1 MKRKKRT
8 SWAWNFLLLII
19 CAVLAVALVGF
30 IVWDSKS
37 EAAKSEKLIQEA
49 KNGSEKET
57 EDIKSE
63 EELKKDQGKTEE
75 DKKKEETK
83 EPEKPQM
90 PAGISFWGDEF
101 FTAENE
107 LQYSSRVKL
116 EEKLKAEGYTLEY
129 ANKTLVGAGT
139 LSVMK
144 MAGVPQTDLDKY
156 IEQHKASVG
165 GATLPV
171 TEIGIRD
178 LTAEELDRG
187 DKDYIPVLTMG
198 YYGGWN
204 KDPKELA
211 EQQQKVLDTFG
222 ANKDKFI
229 IVGVR
234 PMDGSVNIPEYEK
247 VMKETWEEH
256 YISTIDICTVTTTT
270 AEGQQQVAD
279 AVYEKL
285 LELGYI
291 AK

>member
-1 MKRKKRT
+1 MKRNRKT
-8 SWAWNFLLLII
+8 AWAWNLLLVLVCI
-19 CAVLAVALVGF
+19 ALAVCFGGLLA
-30 IVWDSKS
+30 WDAKA
-37 EAAKSEKLIQEA
+37 EAVRSEKLMQEA
-49 KNGSEKET
+49 KK
-57 EDIKSE
+57 D
-63 EELKKDQGKTEE
+63 KKQEVKQEVKK
-75 DKKKEETK
+75 DKKKEEVKKEEK
-83 EPEKPQM
+83 EPAKPILPQ
-90 PAGISFWGDEF
+90 GISFWGDEF

-129 ANKTLVGAGT
+129 ANKTLAGAGT

-156 IEQHKASVG
+156 IEKHKASAG
-165 GATLPV
+165 NATPSV
-171 TEIGIRD
+171 TETGIRD
-178 LTAEELDRG
+178 LTAEEMDRF
-187 DKDYIPVLTMG
+187 DKDYIPIITMG

-204 KDPKELA
+204 KDPKELV

-234 PMDGSVNIPEYEK
+234 PMDGGVNIPEYES
-247 VMKETWEEH
+247 VMKETWGEH

-270 AEGQQQVAD
+270 ADGQTQVAD
-279 AVYEKL
+279 ALYEKL

>member
-30 IVWDSKS
+30 IALDAKS
-37 EAAKSEKLIQEA
+37 EAVKSAKLVQEAKKGNEKETKNTKSEKEP
-49 KNGSEKET
+49 E
-57 EDIKSE
+57 KSE
-63 EELKKDQGKTEE
+63 G
-75 DKKKEETK
+75 KKEETK
-83 EPEKPQM
+83 ESEKPQVSV
-90 PAGISFWGDEF
+90 GISFWGDEF
-101 FTAENE
+101 FTSENE

-129 ANKTLVGAGT
+129 ANKTLAGAGT

-144 MAGVPQTDLDKY
+144 MAGVAQTDLDKY
-156 IEQHKASVG
+156 IEQHKASAG
-165 GATLPV
+165 GGTLPV
-171 TEIGIRD
+171 TETGIRD
-178 LTAEELDRG
+178 LTAEEMERS

-234 PMDGSVNIPEYEK
+234 PMDGSVNIPEYES
-247 VMKETWEEH
+247 VMKETWGEH

-270 AEGQQQVAD
+270 ADGQTQVAD

-285 LELGYI
+285 LDLGYI

>member
-1 MKRKKRT
+1 MKRKKKS

-19 CAVLAVALVGF
+19 CVALTVALAGF
-30 IVWDSKS
+30 IAWDSKS
-37 EAAKSEKLIQEA
+37 EAAKNEKLVQEA
-49 KNGSEKET
+49 KKENKKENIKNENKPEKN
-57 EDIKSE
+57 
-63 EELKKDQGKTEE
+63 
-75 DKKKEETK
+75 EETK
-83 EPEKPQM
+83 EKEEKKQEEPQM

-129 ANKTLVGAGT
+129 ADKTLAGAGT

-144 MAGVPQTDLDKY
+144 MAGVPQADLDKY
-156 IEQHKASVG
+156 IEAHKASAG
-165 GATLPV
+165 SATPSV
-171 TEIGIRD
+171 TETGIRD
-178 LTAEELDRG
+178 LTAEELERS
-187 DKDYIPVLTMG
+187 DKDYIPIITMG

-234 PMDGSVNIPEYEK
+234 PMDGSVDIPEYEK
-247 VMKETWEEH
+247 VMKETWGEH

-270 AEGQQQVAD
+270 ADGQTQVAD
-279 AVYEKL
+279 ALYNKL

>member
-1 MKRKKRT
+1 MKRNRKT
-8 SWAWNFLLLII
+8 AWAWNLLLVLVCI
-19 CAVLAVALVGF
+19 ALAVCFGGLLA
-30 IVWDSKS
+30 WDAKA
-37 EAAKSEKLIQEA
+37 EAVRSEKLMQEA
-49 KNGSEKET
+49 KK
-57 EDIKSE
+57 D
-63 EELKKDQGKTEE
+63 KKQEVKQEVKK
-75 DKKKEETK
+75 DKKKEEVKKEEK
-83 EPEKPQM
+83 EPTKPILPQ
-90 PAGISFWGDEF
+90 GISFWGDEF

-129 ANKTLVGAGT
+129 ANKTLAGAGT

-144 MAGVPQTDLDKY
+144 MAGVPQADLDKY
-156 IEQHKASVG
+156 IEAHKASAG
-165 GATLPV
+165 SATPPV
-171 TEIGIRD
+171 TETGIRD
-178 LTAEELDRG
+178 LTEEEMKRS
-187 DKDYIPVLTMG
+187 DKDYIPIITMG

-211 EQQQKVLDTFG
+211 EQQQKVLNTFG

-247 VMKETWEEH
+247 VMKETWGEH

-270 AEGQQQVAD
+270 ADGQTQVAD
-279 AVYEKL
+279 ALYEKL

>member
-1 MKRKKRT
+1 MKRNRKT
-8 SWAWNFLLLII
+8 AWAWNLLLVLVCI
-19 CAVLAVALVGF
+19 ALAVCFGGLLA
-30 IVWDSKS
+30 WDAKA
-37 EAAKSEKLIQEA
+37 EAVRSEKLMQEA
-49 KNGSEKET
+49 KK
-57 EDIKSE
+57 D
-63 EELKKDQGKTEE
+63 KKQEVKQEVKK
-75 DKKKEETK
+75 DKKKEEVKKEEK
-83 EPEKPQM
+83 EPTKPILPQ
-90 PAGISFWGDEF
+90 GISFWGDEF

-129 ANKTLVGAGT
+129 ANKTLAGAGT

-144 MAGVPQTDLDKY
+144 MAGVPQADLDKY
-156 IEQHKASVG
+156 IEAHKASAG
-165 GATLPV
+165 SATPPV
-171 TEIGIRD
+171 TETGIRD
-178 LTAEELDRG
+178 LTEEEMKRS
-187 DKDYIPVLTMG
+187 DKDYIPIITMG

-211 EQQQKVLDTFG
+211 EQQQKVLNTFG

-234 PMDGSVNIPEYEK
+234 PMDGSVNIPEYES
-247 VMKETWEEH
+247 VMKETWGEH

-270 AEGQQQVAD
+270 ADGQTQVAE
-279 AVYEKL
+279 ALYEKL

>member
-1 MKRKKRT
+1 MSDEYNNT
-8 SWAWNFLLLII
+8 N
-19 CAVLAVALVGF
+19 
-30 IVWDSKS
+30 
-37 EAAKSEKLIQEA
+37 EEME
-49 KNGSEKET
+49 NGSLNENQNENKET
-57 EDIKSE
+57 RQEPGEIPTPENPCYARSY
-63 EELKKDQGKTEE
+63 
-75 DKKKEETK
+75 KKEEAGSDDMKIEEPKMEEQKQEEKK
-83 EPEKPQM
+83 EEPQM

-129 ANKTLVGAGT
+129 ANKTLAGAGT

-144 MAGVPQTDLDKY
+144 MAGVPQADLDKY
-156 IEQHKASVG
+156 IEKHKASAG
-165 GATLPV
+165 GATPPV
-171 TEIGIRD
+171 TETGIRD
-178 LTAEELDRG
+178 LTAEEMERS
-187 DKDYIPVLTMG
+187 DKDYIPIITMG

-204 KDPKELA
+204 KDPKELV

-247 VMKETWEEH
+247 VMKETWGEH

-270 AEGQQQVAD
+270 ADGQTQVAD
-279 AVYEKL
+279 ALYDKL

-291 AK
+291 VK

>member
-1 MKRKKRT
+1 MKRNRKT
-8 SWAWNFLLLII
+8 AWAWNLLLVLVCI
-19 CAVLAVALVGF
+19 ALAVCFGGLLA
-30 IVWDSKS
+30 WDAKA
-37 EAAKSEKLIQEA
+37 EAVRSEKLMQEA
-49 KNGSEKET
+49 KKDKKQEVKQEVKKDKEKE
-57 EDIKSE
+57 EV
-63 EELKKDQGKTEE
+63 
-75 DKKKEETK
+75 KKEEK
-83 EPEKPQM
+83 EATEPVLPK
-90 PAGISFWGDEF
+90 GISFWGDEF

-129 ANKTLVGAGT
+129 ANKTLAGVGT

-144 MAGVPQTDLDKY
+144 MAGVPQADLDKY
-156 IEQHKASVG
+156 IEAHKASAG
-165 GATLPV
+165 SATPPV
-171 TEIGIRD
+171 TETGIRD
-178 LTAEELDRG
+178 LTEEEMKRS
-187 DKDYIPVLTMG
+187 DKDYIPIITMG

-211 EQQQKVLDTFG
+211 EQQQKVLNTFG

-234 PMDGSVNIPEYEK
+234 PMDGSVNIQEYEK
-247 VMKETWEEH
+247 VMKETWGEH

-270 AEGQQQVAD
+270 ADGQTQVAD
-279 AVYEKL
+279 ALYEKL

>member
-1 MKRKKRT
+1 MKRKKKS

-19 CAVLAVALVGF
+19 CVALTVALAGF
-30 IVWDSKS
+30 IAWDSKS
-37 EAAKSEKLIQEA
+37 EAAKNEKLVQEA
-49 KNGSEKET
+49 KKENIKNENKPEKN
-57 EDIKSE
+57 
-63 EELKKDQGKTEE
+63 
-75 DKKKEETK
+75 EETK
-83 EPEKPQM
+83 EKEEKKQEEPQM
-90 PAGISFWGDEF
+90 PTGISFWGDEF

-129 ANKTLVGAGT
+129 ADKTLAGAGT

-144 MAGVPQTDLDKY
+144 MAGVPQADLDKY
-156 IEQHKASVG
+156 IEAHKASAG
-165 GATLPV
+165 SATPSV
-171 TEIGIRD
+171 TETGIRD
-178 LTAEELDRG
+178 LTAEELERS
-187 DKDYIPVLTMG
+187 DKDYIPIITMG

-234 PMDGSVNIPEYEK
+234 PMDGSVDIPEYEK
-247 VMKETWEEH
+247 VMKETWGEH

-270 AEGQQQVAD
+270 ADGQTQVAD
-279 AVYEKL
+279 ALYNKL

>member
-1 MKRKKRT
+1 
-8 SWAWNFLLLII
+8 
-19 CAVLAVALVGF
+19 
-30 IVWDSKS
+30 
-37 EAAKSEKLIQEA
+37 
-49 KNGSEKET
+49 
-57 EDIKSE
+57 
-63 EELKKDQGKTEE
+63 
-75 DKKKEETK
+75 
-83 EPEKPQM
+83 M
-90 PAGISFWGDEF
+90 PTGISFWGDEF

-129 ANKTLVGAGT
+129 ANKTLAGAGN

-144 MAGVPQTDLDKY
+144 MAGVPQADLDKY
-156 IEQHKASVG
+156 IEKHKASAG
-165 GATLPV
+165 GATPPV
-171 TEIGIRD
+171 TETGIRD
-178 LTAEELDRG
+178 LTAAEMERS
-187 DKDYIPVLTMG
+187 DKDYIPIITMG

-204 KDPKELA
+204 KDPKELV

-247 VMKETWEEH
+247 VMKETWGEH

-270 AEGQQQVAD
+270 ADGQTQVAD
-279 AVYEKL
+279 ALYDKL

-291 AK
+291 VK

>member
-1 MKRKKRT
+1 MKRKKKS

-19 CAVLAVALVGF
+19 CAALTVALAGF
-30 IVWDSKS
+30 IAWDSKT
-37 EAAKSEKLIQEA
+37 EAAKNEKLVQEA
-49 KNGSEKET
+49 KKGSKKENIKGENKSEKE
-57 EDIKSE
+57 DN
-63 EELKKDQGKTEE
+63 GKEE
-75 DKKKEETK
+75 DEKPKEEKKEE
-83 EPEKPQM
+83 PQI

-101 FTAENE
+101 FTAESE

-129 ANKTLVGAGT
+129 ANKTLAGAGT

-156 IEQHKASVG
+156 IEKHKASAG
-165 GATLPV
+165 NATPSV
-171 TEIGIRD
+171 TETGIRD
-178 LTAEELDRG
+178 LTTEEMDRF
-187 DKDYIPVLTMG
+187 DKDYIPIITMG

-229 IVGVR
+229 VVGVR
-234 PMDGSVNIPEYEK
+234 PMDGSVDIPEYER
-247 VMKETWEEH
+247 VMKETWGEH

-270 AEGQQQVAD
+270 ADGQTQVAD
-279 AVYEKL
+279 ALYDKL

-291 AK
+291 VK

>member
-8 SWAWNFLLLII
+8 SWAWNFLLLIL
-19 CAVLAVALVGF
+19 CAALTVALVGF
-30 IVWDSKS
+30 IALDSKA
-37 EAAKSEKLIQEA
+37 EAAKSAKLVQEA
-49 KNGSEKET
+49 KKGSEKET
-57 EDIKSE
+57 KDIKNEKEPEKSE
-63 EELKKDQGKTEE
+63 G
-75 DKKKEETK
+75 KKEEDQKK
-83 EPEKPQM
+83 EEPKDPEKPQM

-107 LQYSSRVKL
+107 MQYSSRVKL

-129 ANKTLVGAGT
+129 ANKTLAGAGT

-144 MAGVPQTDLDKY
+144 MAGVSQTDLDKY
-156 IEQHKASVG
+156 IEQHKASAG
-165 GATLPV
+165 GGTPPV
-171 TEIGIRD
+171 TETGIRD
-178 LTAEELDRG
+178 LTAEEMERS

-247 VMKETWEEH
+247 VMKETWGEH

-270 AEGQQQVAD
+270 ADGQTQVAD
-279 AVYEKL
+279 AVYDKL
-285 LELGYI
+285 LEMGYI
-291 AK
+291 GK

>member
-1 MKRKKRT
+1 MKRKKKS

-19 CAVLAVALVGF
+19 CAALTVALAGF
-30 IVWDSKS
+30 IAWDSKT
-37 EAAKSEKLIQEA
+37 EAAKNEKLVQEA
-49 KNGSEKET
+49 KKGSKKENIKGENKSEKE
-57 EDIKSE
+57 DN
-63 EELKKDQGKTEE
+63 GKEE
-75 DKKKEETK
+75 DEKPKEEKKEE
-83 EPEKPQM
+83 PQI

-101 FTAENE
+101 FTAEKE

-129 ANKTLVGAGT
+129 ANKTLAGAGT

-156 IEQHKASVG
+156 IEKHKASAG
-165 GATLPV
+165 NATPSV
-171 TEIGIRD
+171 TETGIRD
-178 LTAEELDRG
+178 LTAEEMDRF
-187 DKDYIPVLTMG
+187 DKDYIPIITMG

-204 KDPKELA
+204 KDPKELV

-247 VMKETWEEH
+247 VMKETWGEH

-270 AEGQQQVAD
+270 ADGQTQVAD
-279 AVYEKL
+279 ALYDKL

-291 AK
+291 VK